1 VKAGLTLLVVLAL
14 GALAANF
21 LLQDN
26 GYVLINFRGYV
37 IEMSV
42 PILAFLTLLTYILVR
57 LLVRLWRAP
66 RQLGEAAARRRVR
79 KAGERIT
86 QGYIEI
92 GQGNFARG
100 EKLLTKGARNSE
112 TPLLNYLEAARAAQA
127 QGDTERRDVW
137 LTMASEQE
145 PRALATVLLTKAQLQ
160 QEAKDTDGALQTLQE
175 VLQTSPRNP
184 EALRIQAEIHV
195 SRDNWQA
202 LEQSLPQLRKLGK
215 MSVTTLDE
223 WTTRTWSVLL
233 RHAGSDKTRGKQLW
247 KALPRSLREVPELVI
262 ARAQSLLSAGEG
274 RQAESLLRAALKLA
288 WHDDLILAYG
298 ALEQPSA
305 ADCLKR
311 VEKWLPSRSEDPI
324 LLLVAARLC
333 MATELWGKARS
344 YYESSAAIRSEPQT
358 WYELGQLLLQLG
370 EQQQAFSIFQKNLTP
385 GYGAAEVPR
394 LPDARMDDGQPAA

>member
-26 GYVLINFRGYV
+26 GYVLINFRGYI

-42 PILAFLTLLTYILVR
+42 PVLIFLSILTYLLVR
-57 LLVRLWRAP
+57 FLVRLWRAP

-145 PRALATVLLTKAQLQ
+145 PRARETVLLTKAQLQ
-160 QEAKDTDGALQTLQE
+160 QEAEDTDGALQTLQE

-184 EALRIQAEIHV
+184 EALRIEAEIQV

-202 LEQSLPQLRKLGK
+202 LEQLLPQLRKLGK

-233 RHAGSDKTRGKQLW
+233 SHAGSDKTRGKQLW

-305 ADCLKR
+305 ADSLKR
-311 VEKWLPSRSEDPI
+311 VEQWLPSRSEDPI

-344 YYESSAAIRSEPQT
+344 YYESSAALRPEPQT

-370 EQQQAFSIFQKNLTP
+370 EQQQAFSIFQKSLTP
-385 GYGAAEVPR
+385 GHGAAEVPR